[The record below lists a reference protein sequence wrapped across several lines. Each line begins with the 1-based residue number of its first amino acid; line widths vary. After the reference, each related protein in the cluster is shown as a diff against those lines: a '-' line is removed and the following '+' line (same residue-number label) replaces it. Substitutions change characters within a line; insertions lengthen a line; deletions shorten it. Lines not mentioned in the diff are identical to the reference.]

1 MIKFNW
7 EAKLA
12 VVLVAMSLCIYAFK
26 LTVLKNPSDTANYI
40 FNALGFLPINVLL
53 VTIVLNKLL
62 AVRSRRE
69 RMEKMNMVIGTFFS
83 EVGNDLISRIA
94 RTDPAIDRIKSSL
107 IVGNDWDAQAFAAV
121 RKTVGGHEY
130 RIDIAA
136 MDIPGLREFLASRRD
151 FMLRLLENPVLLE
164 HESFTD
170 LLRAV
175 FHLTEELRCRG
186 DLECLPNTDY
196 AHLAGDTRRVYEK
209 LILQWLDYMEYLKN
223 NYPYLCSLEMRTN
236 PFDSRASPVVQ

>member
-12 VVLVAMSLCIYAFK
+12 IFLVAMSICIYTFK

-83 EVGNDLISRIA
+83 EVGNDLIARIA

-107 IVGNDWDAQAFAAV
+107 IVGNDWDAQAFAVV
-121 RKTVGGHEY
+121 RKTVAGHEY

-136 MDIPGLREFLASRRD
+136 MDIPGLREFLIVRRD

-186 DLECLPNTDY
+186 DLSCLPESDY
-196 AHLAGDTRRVYEK
+196 AHLAVDTRRVYEK

-236 PFDSRASPVVQ
+236 PFDARASPVVQ

>member
-12 VVLVAMSLCIYAFK
+12 LALVAMSLCIYSFK
-26 LTVLKNPSDTANYI
+26 LVFLKNPSDTANYI

-62 AVRSRRE
+62 AVRAKRE

-83 EVGNDLISRIA
+83 EVGNDLITRIA
-94 RTDPAIDRIKSSL
+94 KSDPSIERLKGSL
-107 IVGNDWDAQAFAAV
+107 VVGSDWDAEAFAAV
-121 RKTVGGHEY
+121 RKTVAGYEY
-130 RIDIAA
+130 TIDTAA
-136 MDIPGLREFLASRRD
+136 MDMPRLQEFLTSRRD

-164 HESFTD
+164 HESFTN

-175 FHLTEELRCRG
+175 FHLTEELRCRN
-186 DLECLPNTDY
+186 DFACLPDTDY
-196 AHLAGDTRRVYEK
+196 QHLAGDIRRVYEV
-209 LILQWLDYMEYLKN
+209 LIIQWLDYMEYLKN
-223 NYPYLCSLEMRTN
+223 NYPYLYSLEMRKN
-236 PFDSRASPVVQ
+236 PFDAGASPVVR